1 MVMKM
6 SEKNLRVVLVQLTT
20 LMLIFGFY
28 LIFAPW
34 IIGSGMALGM
44 IGENVWY
51 LETTIP
57 GLIIFFGGLYGL
69 LKLLKKI

>member
-1 MVMKM
+1 M
-6 SEKNLRVVLVQLTT
+6 SETNLRVLVVQLSTI
-20 LMLIFGFY
+20 MLIFGFY

-34 IIGSGMALGM
+34 IIESGVSNWT
-44 IGENVWY
+44 IGENIWY

-57 GLIIFFGGLYGL
+57 GLIIFLAGLYGY